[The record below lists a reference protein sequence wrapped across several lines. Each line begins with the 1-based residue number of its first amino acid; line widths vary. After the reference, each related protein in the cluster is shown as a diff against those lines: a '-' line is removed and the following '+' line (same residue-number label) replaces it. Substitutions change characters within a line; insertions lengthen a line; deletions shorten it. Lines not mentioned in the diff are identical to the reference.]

1 MLEREQVGQISNL
14 LQGWTHFQEGF
25 GILIK

>member
-1 MLEREQVGQISNL
+1 MLEREQVGQIYNL
-14 LQGWTHFQEGF
+14 LQGWIRFQEGF